1 MNRNPS
7 AMRNAHPPL
16 ALAVAMTAALI
27 ATTPLAAQSA
37 LPPAQDLGQLER
49 MVVAS
54 VGADIGMPGGPMA
67 PIDRRMRLAACPGAI
82 QIDPPSASSVTVRC
96 TTSGWRVRVPLMRDG
111 MATNPGTAATA
122 GGYIAASADAA
133 VRKGDP
139 VQLVAQGSAFSI
151 SIDATA
157 MEDAAIGRRVRVAT
171 TSKGST
177 LFAEVID
184 VGQVRLIG
192 FK

>member
-1 MNRNPS
+1 MNRTLP
-7 AMRNAHPPL
+7 ALRNALPPL
-16 ALAVAMTAALI
+16 ALAAALFG
-27 ATTPLAAQSA
+27 ATPIAAQSA

-54 VGADIGMPGGPMA
+54 VGADVGTPGGPLA

-82 QIDPPSASSVTVRC
+82 QIDPPTASSVNVRC
-96 TTSGWRVRVPLMRDG
+96 TTSGWRLRVPLMRSVSQMTSNAEISG
-111 MATNPGTAATA
+111 SN
-122 GGYIAASADAA
+122 GGYTTSANAA

-139 VQLVAQGSAFSI
+139 VQLVAQGASFSI

-157 MEDAAIGRRVRVAT
+157 MEDADIGRRVRVAT
-171 TSKGST
+171 GSKGST
-177 LFAEVID
+177 MFAEVID
-184 VGQVRLIG
+184 VGRVRLIG

>member
-1 MNRNPS
+1 MNRNPP
-7 AMRNAHPPL
+7 AMRNARPPL
-16 ALAVAMTAALI
+16 ALAAAMAAALI
-27 ATTPLAAQSA
+27 APTPLAAQNA

-54 VGADIGMPGGPMA
+54 VGAEVGMPGGPMA

-82 QIDPPSASSVTVRC
+82 QIDPPSASSVTIRC
-96 TTSGWRVRVPLMRDG
+96 TTSGWRLRVPLMREAIA
-111 MATNPGTAATA
+111 MNPGTAATG
-122 GGYIAASADAA
+122 GGYANASASAA

-151 SIDATA
+151 SVDATA
-157 MEDAAIGRRVRVAT
+157 MEDADIGRRVRVAT
-171 TSKGST
+171 NSKGST

-184 VGQVRLIG
+184 VGRVRLIG

>member
-1 MNRNPS
+1 MNRNLP
-7 AMRNAHPPL
+7 AMRHALRPL
-16 ALAVAMTAALI
+16 ALAAALCGMS
-27 ATTPLAAQSA
+27 PLAAQSA

-54 VGADIGMPGGPMA
+54 VGADVGMPGGPMA

-96 TTSGWRVRVPLMRDG
+96 TTSGWRLRVPLMRSAMAMNASAAIGGGNDG
-111 MATNPGTAATA
+111 A
-122 GGYIAASADAA
+122 AASANAA

-139 VQLVAQGSAFSI
+139 VQLVAQGSSFSI
-151 SIDATA
+151 SVDATA
-157 MEDAAIGRRVRVAT
+157 MEDADIGRRVRVAT
-171 TSKGST
+171 NSKGST
-177 LFAEVID
+177 IFAEVID
-184 VGQVRLIG
+184 VGRVRLIG

>member
-1 MNRNPS
+1 MNRTLP
-7 AMRNAHPPL
+7 AMRNAFQPL
-16 ALAVAMTAALI
+16 TLAAALL
-27 ATTPLAAQSA
+27 AASPLAAQSA

-54 VGADIGMPGGPMA
+54 VGADVGMPGGPMA

-96 TTSGWRVRVPLMRDG
+96 TTSGWRLRVPLMRQNMAMNAGNAAMMGGSNDG
-111 MATNPGTAATA
+111 YTA
-122 GGYIAASADAA
+122 SPNAA

-139 VQLVAQGSAFSI
+139 VQLVAQGSSFSI
-151 SIDATA
+151 SVDATA
-157 MEDAAIGRRVRVAT
+157 MEDADIGRRVRVAT
-171 TSKGST
+171 ASKGST

-184 VGQVRLIG
+184 VGRVRLIG